1 MGTSQRTP
9 RRRSLADD
17 LRHRT
22 STELAELLR
31 ARPDLLHPLPTDMA
45 DLARRAA
52 ATGSIRRALL
62 DLDRRGLRV
71 AAAVAAAPGPVAVPE
86 LLAVL
91 APDDDPAAA
100 EAVSNV
106 LTELTL
112 RGLLWSD
119 GDRLH
124 ALREFRETVERVLTP
139 PPEAGLS
146 GPPDIEVDSWAD
158 PVPLPTRDYEQQLV
172 DQVAGQQGLLVGQTL
187 IDLVGVVVADE
198 PRLLRS
204 GALAIRE
211 LDAIAAVMD
220 LPPDQ
225 VGMWLELAVM
235 LGLVGPSPEQDVLL
249 PTVAFEAFQDL
260 APEVIW
266 AAAASAWWGSQ
277 RAWER
282 CGDAELERLEP
293 LGDALASGLVGA
305 TRARWAEF
313 FELLPPGEGISVAEA
328 QRVLGVKYPLV
339 DRSRQDRIVAA
350 VVQQAELLGVTGRGA
365 LSAVGRWLA
374 TAGDVPTPDPL
385 ALVETT
391 EPELVSLASAML
403 PPTVDHLL
411 LQADLTMVA
420 PGPLTPDVAR
430 RLRDLADVESSGVAT
445 VYRLSVASIERA
457 IDRGWT
463 ADSLMEFLASVAST
477 PVPQT
482 VSYLVSDTMQ
492 RHGRLRAGP
501 ASCYLQVSDPAE
513 LDLAV
518 AAAAQL
524 GLVLRRVSETVA
536 VSSNTTDAVVASL
549 RAAGLPVLSEG
560 ADGSIGQQASTPLA
574 HVLSWPPRIHD
585 ESRASEALVRA
596 AVAALERSENPGS
609 DPSQEAVDAAGP
621 APEIKRMHSAQ
632 VQAVLASA
640 LAGGRRVWVRHADN
654 AGEASVLL
662 VEPISLAGGAFR
674 ALDLALGR
682 PRLFALARIVG
693 ACPVAGKP
701 QP

>member
-1 MGTSQRTP
+1 M
-9 RRRSLADD
+9 
-17 LRHRT
+17 
-22 STELAELLR
+22 
-31 ARPDLLHPLPTDMA
+31 PTDMA

-52 ATGSIRRALL
+52 TTGSIRRALL
-62 DLDRRGLRV
+62 GLDRRGLRV

-86 LLAVL
+86 LMAEL

-100 EAVSNV
+100 ESVATV
-106 LTELTL
+106 LTDLTV

-119 GDRLH
+119 GERLH
-124 ALREFRETVERVLTP
+124 AVREFRDTVERVLTP
-139 PPEAGLS
+139 PTEAGLA
-146 GPPDIEVDSWAD
+146 GPPDLDVDSWSD
-158 PVPLPTRDYEQQLV
+158 PIPVPTGEYELQLV

-187 IDLVGVVVADE
+187 VDLVGVVLAAE

-211 LDAIAAVMD
+211 LDALAVD
-220 LPPDQ
+220 LSMSGDRA
-225 VGMWLELAVM
+225 GMWLELAVM
-235 LGLVGPSPEQDVLL
+235 LGLLGPSPEQDVLL
-249 PTVAFEAFQDL
+249 PTVAFETFQDL
-260 APEVIW
+260 RPETVW
-266 AAAASAWWGSQ
+266 AAAASIWWGSQ

-282 CGDAELERLEP
+282 SGEGEPERLEP

-313 FELLPPGEGISVAEA
+313 FTVLPPGQGITVEEA

-339 DRSRQDRIVAA
+339 DRIRQDRIVAA
-350 VVQQAELLGVTGRGA
+350 VVEQAELLGITGRGA
-365 LSAVGRWLA
+365 LSAVGRWLVA
-374 TAGDVPTPDPL
+374 AGDVPTPDPL
-385 ALVETT
+385 ALAETT
-391 EPELVSLASAML
+391 EPDLVSLAAELL

-420 PGPLTPDVAR
+420 PGPLAPDVGR

-445 VYRLSVASIERA
+445 VYRLSVATVERA

-463 ADSLMEFLASVAST
+463 ATSLTDFLESVSRT

-482 VSYLVSDTMQ
+482 VSYLIADTVQ

-501 ASCYLQVSDPAE
+501 AACYLQVSDPTE

-524 GLVLRRVSETVA
+524 GLVLRPVSDTVA
-536 VSSNTTDAVVASL
+536 VSGTAPESVVASL

-560 ADGSIGQQASTPLA
+560 PDGTVGHQAATPLA
-574 HVLSWPPRIHD
+574 HVLAWPPRIHD
-585 ESRASEALVRA
+585 QSRASEALVRA
-596 AVAALERSENPGS
+596 AIAALERSENPGC
-609 DPSQEAVDAAGP
+609 DPSQEAVDSAGP
-621 APEIKRMHSAQ
+621 APQIERMHSAQ

-640 LAGGRRVWVRHADN
+640 LAGGRHVSVWVRTPTTLARPPCCWSHR
-654 AGEASVLL
+654 SVSPA
-662 VEPISLAGGAFR
+662 VRSERWIWG
-674 ALDLALGR
+674 LGR

-701 QP
+701 SG

>member
-1 MGTSQRTP
+1 M
-9 RRRSLADD
+9 
-17 LRHRT
+17 
-22 STELAELLR
+22 LR

-100 EAVSNV
+100 QAVSNL

-560 ADGSIGQQASTPLA
+560 ADGSIGHQASTPLA